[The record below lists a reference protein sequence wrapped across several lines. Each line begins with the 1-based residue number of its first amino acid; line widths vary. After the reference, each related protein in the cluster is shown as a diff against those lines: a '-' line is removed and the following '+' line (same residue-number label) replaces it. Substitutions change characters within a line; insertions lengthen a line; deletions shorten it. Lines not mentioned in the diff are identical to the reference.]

1 MNSLSIISIIPAR
14 SGSLSISKKNLQ
26 KIENKSLIE
35 YAIEASLNCS
45 SVQETFVSSDS
56 QEFLDK
62 ATLAGAKIH
71 LRSKENASND
81 ASMLDTIKEFDAFY
95 NIHHRKNIVYLVLY
109 PTYPFRTNFDLEKI
123 ISVYKK
129 KQKNYPDGLVGVKP
143 ISDHSYLAIDIKD
156 FRIVPIYN
164 PDVNKYYR
172 RQDYPEQHVICHW
185 ACLVAARSLN
195 KLNSQ
200 LYGSNTF
207 PYLLENSPIDIDTY
221 HDLQLARFMKK
232 NEENFI

>member
-1 MNSLSIISIIPAR
+1 MNSISIISVIPAR

-35 YAIEASLNCS
+35 YAIDASLNCS
-45 SVQETFVSSDS
+45 LVQETYVSSDS

-62 ATLAGAKIH
+62 ANLAGAKAH
-71 LRSKENASND
+71 LRSKKNASND

-95 NIHHRKNIVYLVLY
+95 NIPQRKNLFYLILY
-109 PTYPFRTNFDLEKI
+109 PTYPFRTSFDLEEI
-123 ISVYKK
+123 ISVYKN
-129 KQKNYPDGLVGVKP
+129 KQKSFPDGLLGVKT
-143 ISDHSYLAIDIKD
+143 ISDHPFLAVDIKD
-156 FRIVPIYN
+156 NRIDPIYN

-172 RQDYPEQHVICHW
+172 RQDYPAQHLICHW
-185 ACLVAARSLN
+185 ACLVAARSLD

-200 LYGSNTF
+200 LFGSKTF
-207 PYLLENSPIDIDTY
+207 PYILEKSPVDIDTY

-232 NEENFI
+232 TKQI